1 MLVAGAALA
10 LGAALPWAHVSAPDG
25 RSFTTSSVADG
36 NHGLVMVG
44 AGVVAIV
51 VTLVVRASRTSAL
64 VTGIAGLAALGFGL
78 DDFLRMQRVVEHAEN
93 VLPAP
98 VNGSIGLGLLV
109 TLLASIA
116 VTSTSVWL
124 LVLMTDLR
132 PMLRARRHA

>member
-1 MLVAGAALA
+1 
-10 LGAALPWAHVSAPDG
+10 
-25 RSFTTSSVADG
+25 
-36 NHGLVMVG
+36 MVG

-78 DDFLRMQRVVEHAEN
+78 DDFLRMHRVVEHAEN